1 MRTKEEYENLIN
13 SSRLFTIDKEKD
25 SILYKTEWRHFTVLL
40 VEYYSNYVFTGKTLD
55 SYSMEL
61 METSV
66 ECVKY
71 YDVTK
76 GMPFLH
82 YFSVSLKKTLL
93 KAKAKKEADTMRCGI
108 SVSEADGRLI
118 RKILKYAQVQGK
130 DVHDD
135 GFQIKVAKLLDISV
149 AKVKD
154 LIDINTNSVVVHETH
169 ENEDGDEIT
178 IFDTIS
184 SDELNPEEKLQQK
197 DDVEQLLKSIL
208 RVYNKLQERT
218 KPIIRKLLTIYLI
231 KVIDDP
237 NSFENY
243 CCHLEYIDK
252 TIENVYL
259 QGGVVPSAK
268 EISAEFGVHEA
279 SASRTFNKFLEK
291 DREKVKR
298 IICYTYIK
306 V

>member
-61 METSV
+61 METAV

-71 YDVTK
+71 YDAAK

-93 KAKAKKEADTMRCGI
+93 KSKAKEVADTMRCGI
-108 SVSEADGRLI
+108 SVSETDGRLI

-130 DVHDD
+130 DVHDES
-135 GFQIKVAKLLDISV
+135 FQINIAKFLNITASE
-149 AKVKD
+149 VKE
-154 LIDINTNSVVVHETH
+154 LIDININSVVIHETQ

-184 SDELNPEEKLQQK
+184 SNELSPEEKYQQK
-197 DDVEQLLKSIL
+197 DDVEQLLKSL
-208 RVYNKLQERT
+208 LEVYKELQERT
-218 KPIIRKLLTIYLI
+218 KPIIRKLLTVYLI

-237 NSFENY
+237 SSFEKY
-243 CCHLEYIDK
+243 CCHLEYIDR
-252 TIENVYL
+252 TIEDLYL
-259 QGGVVPSAK
+259 QGEAIPSAR
-268 EISAEFGVHEA
+268 EISAEFGVNEA

-291 DREKVKR
+291 VREKS
-298 IICYTYIK
+298 
-306 V
+306 